1 MAQTRSG
8 WWLNIVTSTHL
19 HRYPDSTYIARVT
32 MAALGSGRRDKCP
45 LAEICGVSLWMVR
58 AKCPMRTPS
67 RLSSFFLFGPGRL
80 RWLSASVV
88 TSTDSPQ
95 RPPTTICL
103 GPRMPHTVACPAGD
117 PNPRAHRRIYLSIR
131 IHLPGEIHSFFFFS
145 SADMSCALI
154 APHTSGIRCGGGAIC
169 IQEPLRPCT
178 HKHHRYGPLDRA
190 GAHAIA
196 KPVPS
201 YSTARFPSY
210 RSKSPR
216 HRLAESER
224 GYT

>member
-1 MAQTRSG
+1 
-8 WWLNIVTSTHL
+8 
-19 HRYPDSTYIARVT
+19 

-45 LAEICGVSLWMVR
+45 LAEICGVSLRMVR

-117 PNPRAHRRIYLSIR
+117 PNPRAHPRIYLSIR
-131 IHLPGEIHSFFFFS
+131 IHLPGEIHSFFFFFFRRYVVCSDRS
-145 SADMSCALI
+145 SHKRYSLRRGGNL
-154 APHTSGIRCGGGAIC
+154 HTR
-169 IQEPLRPCT
+169 T
-178 HKHHRYGPLDRA
+178 
-190 GAHAIA
+190 
-196 KPVPS
+196 
-201 YSTARFPSY
+201 
-210 RSKSPR
+210 SPTV
-216 HRLAESER
+216 H
-224 GYT
+224 TQTP